1 MTVRSALLGLALIFA
16 GLAAC
21 NKKPE
26 ANFERPPAPVTVA
39 RAVAR
44 DVPVYI
50 DAVGKTVA
58 REVVSVQPQ
67 VSGRITQ
74 IHFTDGANVKIGD
87 LLFTIDPRPYQAQL
101 DQAEANVAQA
111 EAALSLAKVNFA
123 RVEKVSDPRAVSRQD
138 FDARKS
144 AVETAEAT
152 LKQNRAAVEN
162 ARLNLEYCTIRS
174 PINGRAGQ
182 RAVDVGNVVS
192 ANNCSLLVI
201 QRLDPIYADFTV
213 TESEL
218 SGVQRN
224 MAKQALKVEVRLP
237 DDGTEPREGNLTFL
251 DNSVQEGS
259 GTVKLRATLN
269 NNDRSLWPGRFVK
282 VRLILQTQRDAVL
295 VPADAPQLSAKGPFV
310 YVVKPDSS
318 AELRPVKVGQRQ
330 EGARLADEEG
340 RSVQGSHRQAGEG
353 ARARRPIVGE
363 AREALPGRRRAGDGR
378 AAGNRRRARARAPA
392 RSVAARDLSRD
403 AVHQVVRICRGRP

>member
-67 VSGRITQ
+67 VAGRVTQ

-101 DQAEANVAQA
+101 NQAEANVAQA

-144 AVETAEAT
+144 AVESAEAT

-192 ANNCSLLVI
+192 ANNGSLLVI

-330 EGARLADEEG
+330 EDLIVIKDGLKADERVVVSG
-340 RSVQGSHRQAGEG
+340 QLGVT
-353 ARARRPIVGE
+353 
-363 AREALPGRRRAGDGR
+363 PGGKVRVLQPTDPAK
-378 AAGNRRRARARAPA
+378 AAPSANPPA
-392 RSVAARDLSRD
+392 KS
-403 AVHQVVRICRGRP
+403 

>member
-1 MTVRSALLGLALIFA
+1 MTVRSVLLGLALIFA

-39 RAVAR
+39 RAVAQ

-74 IHFTDGANVKIGD
+74 IHFADGANVKIGD

-101 DQAEANVAQA
+101 NQAEANVAQA

-123 RVEKVSDPRAVSRQD
+123 RVEKVNDPRAVSRQD

-192 ANNCSLLVI
+192 ANNGSLLVI

-237 DDGTEPREGNLTFL
+237 DDGTEPREGKLTFL

-269 NNDRSLWPGRFVK
+269 NNDRSFWPGRFVK

-330 EGARLADEEG
+330 EDLIVIKDGLKADERVVVSG
-340 RSVQGSHRQAGEG
+340 QLGVT
-353 ARARRPIVGE
+353 
-363 AREALPGRRRAGDGR
+363 PGGKVRVLQPTDPAK
-378 AAGNRRRARARAPA
+378 AAPSANPPA
-392 RSVAARDLSRD
+392 KS
-403 AVHQVVRICRGRP
+403 